1 MGINARLRGR
11 RFHEELQMPI
21 LLSFQNNDEL
31 LRLLICNSRG
41 FYVTISVHQRQYYS
55 EVVKAGEVTHD
66 FKKDII

>member
-1 MGINARLRGR
+1 
-11 RFHEELQMPI
+11 MPI

-66 FKKDII
+66 FKKDIIQINDNGYGSICPIRM